1 MQQFAKLYTQLDA
14 TTSTNDKLAAMQ
26 AYFAVTPPQDAAW
39 ALYFLAGGKPR
50 QAVRTTQLKLLARE
64 AAGIEE
70 WLFDECYQAVG
81 DLAETIAYV
90 VPNAPPQPAD
100 MSANGDNA
108 SDDNASCEKASGDYI
123 RADNASRLGLAQ
135 WMQRLSALRGM
146 DELAQAVLVRSYWR
160 ALDAQGRF
168 LMVKLIGGGFRVGVS
183 KLLVTRA
190 LAAHAGLDAKVMAQR
205 LMGYLD
211 AKQAP
216 SATKY
221 IAACAE
227 DTSVAGHNNTKN
239 TLPYPFFLA
248 HALPPEHTTSLP
260 ALQERL
266 GDVTQWQA
274 EWKYDG
280 IRAQIVKRTIDSASQ
295 VAIWSRGEELMTERF
310 PELEAMAQSL
320 PDGTVLDGEI
330 LVVKDGQVASFNLLQ
345 QRIGRKTLTKK
356 VLADAPVGFMAYD
369 LLELDGQDLRSQ
381 PQHARRAALAQLLAA
396 HSQWLMSPVV
406 PSTSWA
412 DLAAARVQSRARGV
426 EGLMLK
432 RLDAAYGVG
441 RTKADGLW
449 LKWKIDPLSV
459 DCVLIYAQAG
469 HGRRASVYTDY
480 TFAVWNRTPRDAA
493 EAQTVLNAIAAR
505 VPAPPLNAP
514 TGDSGAAPL
523 QLVAFAK
530 AYSGLTDEE
539 FKTVDAVIRK
549 TTLEKFGPVR
559 SVKPSLVFE
568 LGFEGINTSPRHKSG
583 IAVRFPRMLRIR
595 FDKPLH
601 EANTLEDLKVL
612 LNR

>member
-1 MQQFAKLYTQLDA
+1 MQQFAQLYTRLDA

-26 AYFAVTPPQDAAW
+26 DYFAATPPEDAAW

-50 QAVRTTQLKLLARE
+50 QAVRTSQLKALARE

-90 VPNAPPQPAD
+90 VPNAPPQHVEMGAG
-100 MSANGDNA
+100 SDNI
-108 SDDNASCEKASGDYI
+108 SVDNTATQDAQ
-123 RADNASRLGLAQ
+123 AVGLAQ

-146 DELAQAVLVRSYWR
+146 DEQAQAVLIRNYWR

-211 AKQAP
+211 AKQEP
-216 SATKY
+216 SAAKY

-227 DTSVAGHNNTKN
+227 DTAITGLNDTKN

-248 HALPPEHTTSLP
+248 HALPPEHSAHTP
-260 ALQERL
+260 ALQAQL
-266 GDVTQWQA
+266 GDVAQWQA

-280 IRAQIVKRTIDSASQ
+280 IRAQIVKRTIDTTSQ
-295 VAIWSRGEELMTERF
+295 VAIWSRGEELITERF
-310 PELEAMAQSL
+310 PEIEAMAQSL

-356 VLADAPVGFMAYD
+356 VLADAPVGFTAYD

-406 PSTSWA
+406 PSTSWD
-412 DLAAARVQSRARGV
+412 DLAAARTQSRARGV

-480 TFAVWNRTPRDAA
+480 TFAVWNRTPHDAA
-493 EAQTVLNAIAAR
+493 EAQAVISAIQAR
-505 VPAPPLNAP
+505 VPAPPL
-514 TGDSGAAPL
+514 TDGSAAPL

-568 LGFEGINTSPRHKSG
+568 LGFEGVNTSPRHKSG

-601 EANTLEDLKVL
+601 QANTLEDLKLL
-612 LNR
+612 LN

>member
-1 MQQFAKLYTQLDA
+1 MQQFAQLYTRLDA

-26 AYFAVTPPQDAAW
+26 DYFAATPPEDAAW

-50 QAVRTTQLKLLARE
+50 QAVRTSQLKALARE

-90 VPNAPPQPAD
+90 VPNAPPQHVEMGAG
-100 MSANGDNA
+100 SDNI
-108 SDDNASCEKASGDYI
+108 SVDNTATQDA
-123 RADNASRLGLAQ
+123 LPVGLAQ

-146 DELAQAVLVRSYWR
+146 DEQAQAVLIRNYWR

-211 AKQAP
+211 AKQQP
-216 SATKY
+216 SAAKY

-227 DTSVAGHNNTKN
+227 DTSVTGHNDVKN

-248 HALPPEHTTSLP
+248 HALPPEHSAHTP
-260 ALQERL
+260 ALQAQL
-266 GDVTQWQA
+266 GDIAQWQA
-274 EWKYDG
+274 EWKYDD
-280 IRAQIVKRTIDSASQ
+280 IRAQIVKRTIDTTSQ

-310 PELEAMAQSL
+310 PEIEAMAQSL

-406 PSTSWA
+406 PSTSWD
-412 DLAAARVQSRARGV
+412 DLAAARTQSRARGV

-480 TFAVWNRTPRDAA
+480 TFAVWNRTPHDAA
-493 EAQTVLNAIAAR
+493 EAQAVISAIQAR
-505 VPAPPLNAP
+505 VPAPPL
-514 TGDSGAAPL
+514 TDGSAAPL

-601 EANTLEDLKVL
+601 QANTLEDLKLL
-612 LNR
+612 LN

>member
-1 MQQFAKLYTQLDA
+1 MQQFAQLYTRLDA

-26 AYFAVTPPQDAAW
+26 DYFAATPPEDAAW

-50 QAVRTTQLKLLARE
+50 QAVRTSQLKALARE

-90 VPNAPPQPAD
+90 VPNAPPQHVEMGAG
-100 MSANGDNA
+100 SDNI
-108 SDDNASCEKASGDYI
+108 SVDNTATQDA
-123 RADNASRLGLAQ
+123 LPVGLAQ

-146 DELAQAVLVRSYWR
+146 DEQAQAVLIRNYWR

-211 AKQAP
+211 AKQQP
-216 SATKY
+216 SAAKY

-227 DTSVAGHNNTKN
+227 DTSVTGHNDVKN

-248 HALPPEHTTSLP
+248 HALPPEHSAHTP
-260 ALQERL
+260 ALQAQL
-266 GDVTQWQA
+266 GDIAQWQA

-280 IRAQIVKRTIDSASQ
+280 IRAQIVKRTIDTTSQ

-310 PELEAMAQSL
+310 PEIEAMAQSL

-406 PSTSWA
+406 PSTSWD
-412 DLAAARVQSRARGV
+412 DLAAARTQSRARGV

-480 TFAVWNRTPRDAA
+480 TFAVWNRTPHDAA
-493 EAQTVLNAIAAR
+493 EAQAVISAIQAR
-505 VPAPPLNAP
+505 VPAPPL
-514 TGDSGAAPL
+514 TDGSAAPL

-612 LNR
+612 LNQ

>member
-1 MQQFAKLYTQLDA
+1 MQQFAQLYTRLDA

-26 AYFAVTPPQDAAW
+26 DYFAATPPEDAAW

-50 QAVRTTQLKLLARE
+50 QAVRTSQLKALARE

-90 VPNAPPQPAD
+90 VPNAPPQHVEMGAG
-100 MSANGDNA
+100 SDNI
-108 SDDNASCEKASGDYI
+108 SVDNTATQDA
-123 RADNASRLGLAQ
+123 LPVGLAQ

-146 DELAQAVLVRSYWR
+146 DEQAQAVLIRNYWR

-211 AKQAP
+211 AKQEP
-216 SATKY
+216 SAAKY

-227 DTSVAGHNNTKN
+227 DTSVTGHNDVKN

-248 HALPPEHTTSLP
+248 HALPPEHSAHTP
-260 ALQERL
+260 ALQAQL
-266 GDVTQWQA
+266 GDIAQWQA

-280 IRAQIVKRTIDSASQ
+280 IRAQIVKRTIDTTSQ

-310 PELEAMAQSL
+310 PEIEAMAQSL

-406 PSTSWA
+406 PSTSWD
-412 DLAAARVQSRARGV
+412 DLAAARTQSRARGV

-480 TFAVWNRTPRDAA
+480 TFAVWNRTPHDAA
-493 EAQTVLNAIAAR
+493 QAQAVINAIQAR
-505 VPAPPLNAP
+505 VPAPPL
-514 TGDSGAAPL
+514 TDGSAAPL

-601 EANTLEDLKVL
+601 QANTLEDLKLL
-612 LNR
+612 LN